1 MAHDARG
8 AGRGTALITGA
19 SSGIGRDLAMVFA
32 EHGYDLIL
40 LARGEAR
47 LNEVGADLER
57 RHGIR
62 FAALAE
68 DLADPEAPARI
79 ASWLSVQGQRPDILV
94 NNAGFGVHGPFAE
107 TDAGQELRMI
117 QVNVAALVHL
127 TKLVLP
133 GMIERRAGRILNVAS
148 TAAFQPGP
156 FMAVYYATKAFVL
169 SFSEALAS
177 ELLGSGVT
185 VTALCPGPTR
195 TAFQANARMGPTRL
209 SASGLVME
217 SEPVARAGFEGAM
230 KGKTIVIPGV
240 KNRLLA
246 ETVRFLP
253 RRAVTRFVRRVQA
266 PAHP

>member
-1 MAHDARG
+1 MARDASG
-8 AGRGTALITGA
+8 VERGTALITGA

-40 LARGEAR
+40 VARNEAR
-47 LNEVGADLER
+47 LNEVGANLER

-62 FAALAE
+62 ATVLAM
-68 DLADPEAPARI
+68 DLSDPEAPARI
-79 ASWLSVQGQRPDILV
+79 ASWLSVEGRRPGVLV
-94 NNAGFGVHGPFAE
+94 NNAGFGVHGPFAR
-107 TDAGQELRMI
+107 TDTGQELRMI
-117 QVNVAALVHL
+117 QV
-127 TKLVLP
+127 VLP

-195 TAFQANARMGPTRL
+195 TAFQASARMGPTRL
-209 SASGLVME
+209 DASGLVME

-230 KGKTIVIPGV
+230 KGKTVVIPGL

-253 RRAVTRFVRRVQA
+253 RRTVTRVVRRVQA
-266 PAHP
+266 PAEP

>member
-1 MAHDARG
+1 MARDASG
-8 AGRGTALITGA
+8 VERGTALITGA

-40 LARGEAR
+40 VARNEAR
-47 LNEVGADLER
+47 LNEVGANLER

-62 FAALAE
+62 ATVLAM
-68 DLADPEAPARI
+68 DLSDPEAPARI
-79 ASWLSVQGQRPDILV
+79 ASRLSVEGRRPGVLV
-94 NNAGFGVHGPFAE
+94 NNAGFGVHGPFAR

-117 QVNVAALVHL
+117 QVNVTALVHL

-195 TAFQANARMGPTRL
+195 TAFQASARMGPTRL
-209 SASGLVME
+209 DASGLVME

-230 KGKTIVIPGV
+230 KGKTVVIPGL

-253 RRAVTRFVRRVQA
+253 RRTVTRVVRRVQA
-266 PAHP
+266 PAEP